1 MKSAP
6 YTPRPAAREGNW
18 ERSRIMP
25 RAAIAIAPGVDHFP
39 GFLDRAAQEALR
51 DEVQADPHRSA
62 AVSPAHAAH
71 RQAVFG

>member
-1 MKSAP
+1 
-6 YTPRPAAREGNW
+6 
-18 ERSRIMP
+18 MP

-51 DEVQADPHRSA
+51 DEVLAILARGA